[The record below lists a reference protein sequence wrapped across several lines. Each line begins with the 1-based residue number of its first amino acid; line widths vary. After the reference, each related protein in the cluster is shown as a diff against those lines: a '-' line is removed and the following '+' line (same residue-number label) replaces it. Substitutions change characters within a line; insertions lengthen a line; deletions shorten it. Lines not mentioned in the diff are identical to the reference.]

1 MISAKDDIRSLLR
14 TDPSE
19 RMDIHTLMR
28 TPLVTG
34 EEEPLGVPIPGA
46 EDEETDESSAA
57 PPFPGVTL
65 HTQPYQYTVVRL
77 STYLLLSLFLRK
89 QPYPLQLVT
98 EPIVVPRS
106 VRFLRD
112 GVKAPRLHSIQVR
125 RSRSC
130 PGHDAARQRPD
141 LHEEPADVMQQP
153 VRTTSHGSPQHSEGT
168 MLIVPTRR
176 QIALRILSVL
186 YFAPLHSWM
195 YRSGILEHSS

>member
-46 EDEETDESSAA
+46 EDEETDE
-57 PPFPGVTL
+57 
-65 HTQPYQYTVVRL
+65 
-77 STYLLLSLFLRK
+77 
-89 QPYPLQLVT
+89 LVT